1 MVPGPPAGRPK
12 TGCGYFTATCPVFK
26 WIYPGPFGPS
36 RAIVQGVEVLDTIP
50 RQFLACVEKY
60 NRRDAFRNK
69 VDGNWVDV
77 SHREVLERVH
87 ALALG
92 LRELKLAKTDRV
104 AILSENRLE
113 WAIADLA
120 IQFAGGV
127 TVPIYPTLITPQVEY
142 ILRDSDVRVA
152 FVSTKAQA
160 AKVASLRASLP
171 ILEHVIAFDEE
182 AAGSGAESYVDLLE
196 RGVARMSTK
205 SVADMAAE
213 MAPTDWASIVYTSGT
228 TGEPK
233 GVILTHKNLMT
244 NVRQSLEAFPL
255 GSDDV
260 YLSVLPLSHVFE
272 RVAGFYTMMTAGVQ
286 IAYAESIETTM
297 ANLKEIRPTV
307 VCFVPRIYEKFY
319 DGIHNSVA
327 SSSKLRRGLFD
338 WGVKVGTAAVNA
350 RMTKRFSPVA
360 KLQHKIA
367 LALVFNK
374 IRDRVGGRMRFMI
387 SGSAPL
393 SRHIIEF
400 FHAAGLIV
408 LEGYGLTETSPVV
421 TVNTLTHVRF
431 GTVGRPYQGVEV
443 RIENDGEIAVRGD
456 NVFQGYLKKPGETAS
471 VLKGGWFYTGD
482 IGEFDKDGYLKI
494 TDRKK
499 DLIATA
505 GGKKVAPQ
513 PIENRM
519 KQNPMVAEAVMVGN
533 GKPYISMLIMPNYER
548 LEAWASTTG
557 LAAGDRA
564 KLVAAP
570 EVQKLYQGIIDEMNE
585 SLAQFERIKSFSL
598 LDGELTTA
606 NGELTPT
613 LKVRRKI
620 VEEKFRD
627 QIDAMYRPQAS
638 R

>member
-1 MVPGPPAGRPK
+1 M
-12 TGCGYFTATCPVFK
+12 T
-26 WIYPGPFGPS
+26 GPFGPS
-36 RAIVQGVEVLDTIP
+36 RAIVRGVEVLETIP

-60 NRRDAFRNK
+60 NRRDAFRHK
-69 VDGNWVDV
+69 VNGQWTDV
-77 SHREVLERVH
+77 SHRDVLERVH
-87 ALALG
+87 ALAHG

-113 WAIADLA
+113 WAVADLA

-127 TVPIYPTLITPQVEY
+127 TVPIYPTLIQSQVEY
-142 ILRDSDVRVA
+142 ILKDAEVRIA
-152 FVSTKAQA
+152 FVSTKMQA
-160 AKVASLRASLP
+160 AKIAALRAQLP
-171 ILEHVIAFDEE
+171 LLERVIAFDQD
-182 AAGSGAESYVDLLE
+182 AAGSGADSFHDLRE
-196 RGVARMSTK
+196 RGLARASTK
-205 SVADMAAE
+205 SAAEMAGE

-233 GVILTHKNLMT
+233 GVILTHKNIMT

-255 GSDDV
+255 SGSDV

-297 ANLKEIRPTV
+297 TNLGEIRPTV

-327 SSSKLRRGLFD
+327 SSSKMRQGLFN

-350 RMTKRFSPVA
+350 RMSKRFSPLTQ
-360 KLQHKIA
+360 LQHKIA

-421 TVNTLTHVRF
+421 TVNTLTHWRF

-443 RIENDGEIAVRGD
+443 RIESDGEIAVRGE
-456 NVFQGYLKKPGETAS
+456 NVFQGYLKKPDDSAA

-482 IGEFDKDGYLKI
+482 IGQFDKDGYLSI

-519 KQNPMVAEAVMVGN
+519 KQNPMIAEAVMVGN
-533 GKPYISMLIMPNYER
+533 GRPYISMLILPNYER
-548 LEAWASTTG
+548 LEAWAATAG
-557 LAAGDRA
+557 LSGDRA
-564 KLVAAP
+564 KLVASP
-570 EVQKLYQGIIDEMNE
+570 EVQKLYQGIIDGINE

-627 QIDAMYRPQAS
+627 QIDAMYRPAGK
-638 R
+638 